1 MDEMNMNI
9 DMSVTED
16 ITVTADLMQ
25 TAKRLAQAF
34 ADAEATAAELTEL
47 AQSAQPLTD
56 TTPLPPV
63 TDKTTLGELLNML
76 NLTPGQKKPNKT
88 PTPKKLRTTV
98 EQIADSHDCKLY
110 RNGFAY
116 YNNGYSHSVLWLPYC
131 VSYTYHFNP
140 LRDSEKDY
148 LKEKSDLPEGMLEAT
163 AWPIVVTMMAEH
175 RIENHMDTNAGIG
188 HADIPDYADD
198 EDEQGVDSMEVKDKG
213 CDEFRWDDE
222 PLGANPL
229 EVLIRKEIKEAILNG
244 LTNKQREVFI
254 LYYEYGYEQQ
264 EIADMIG
271 ISKMSVC
278 ERLAQARTKMKKI
291 LKNFF
296 FSFI

>member
-9 DMSVTED
+9 DLSVNAE
-16 ITVTADLMQ
+16 IPATADLMQ
-25 TAKRLAQAF
+25 TTERLAQAF
-34 ADAEATAAELTEL
+34 ADAEASAAELTEQ
-47 AQSAQPLTD
+47 AQSLTD
-56 TTPLPPV
+56 NTPLPPI
-63 TDKTTLGELLNML
+63 TGDTTLGELLTML

-148 LKEKSDLPEGMLEAT
+148 LKEKADLPEGLLEST
-163 AWPIVVTMMAEH
+163 AWPVVVTMMAEH

-188 HADIPDYADD
+188 HADVPDYADD
-198 EDEQGVDSMEVKDKG
+198 EDEQGVDSMEVEDRRCK
-213 CDEFRWDDE
+213 EFMWHED
-222 PLGANPL
+222 PIGVNPL
-229 EVLIRKEIKEAILNG
+229 EALIRKETREEVLDS
-244 LTNKQREVFI
+244 LTDKQRKVFI
-254 LYYEYGYEQQ
+254 LYHKYEYTQE
-264 EIADMIG
+264 EIAARLG
-271 ISKMSVC
+271 ISQVGVKHHLDC
-278 ERLAQARTKMKKI
+278 IWAKLRKI
-291 LKNFF
+291 L
-296 FSFI
+296 